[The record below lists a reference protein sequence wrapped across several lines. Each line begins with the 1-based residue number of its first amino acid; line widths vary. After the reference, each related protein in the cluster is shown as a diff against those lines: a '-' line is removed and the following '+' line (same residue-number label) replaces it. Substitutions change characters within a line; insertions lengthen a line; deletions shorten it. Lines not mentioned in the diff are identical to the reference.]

1 MTVPFQTIDEAYEQV
16 AERAGGQIAALL
28 DAFQEIEEPSD
39 DAPESLQGITKDRDG
54 RAMLV
59 FQSPDT
65 PRQRSI
71 VYVDAILDL
80 ANLLRRE
87 RVIDDDLE
95 NLDEN
100 IRLLAM
106 KDEDWNS

>member
-1 MTVPFQTIDEAYEQV
+1 MTFPFKTINQGYVEY
-16 AERAGGQIAALL
+16 AETAVGQIEALL
-28 DAFQEIEEPSD
+28 EAFHEIENPEEPSD
-39 DAPESLQGITKDRDG
+39 DAPESLQGITRDRDG

-80 ANLLRRE
+80 AGLLNRE
-87 RVIDDDLE
+87 RVIPAGDELDLS
-95 NLDEN
+95 D
-100 IRLLAM
+100 
-106 KDEDWNS
+106 